1 MKTLKANFNK
11 AIIIAL
17 LFPTLLF
24 GQAAPTLE
32 KVDAITFGPQLGNVT
47 SNSIRVWA
55 RTKQPSSFSVIY
67 STKEDLSLA
76 LTSKTVQTAWVN
88 DISGWVELTGLRSNT
103 KYYYALVID
112 GKVVDTKVNGNIN
125 SFLTL
130 PNKADYVDA
139 QLNPKGLF
147 NFSFEVGTGN
157 SQNHGKT
164 KLPATYTTMLNN
176 LKDKIYFQIQNGDWL
191 YEDNRDF
198 TKEQWVQA
206 NNVENVPAITDL
218 AVGLTGVWENYKTY
232 LGRSKPLSN
241 FYREIPLFVTL
252 DDHEILND
260 VIGSGQK
267 GFRFDAR
274 GKGFQENLGNWTV
287 DENVKSAVFRDPALK
302 AWDDYV
308 GWSNPNIGLH
318 NGSHFGIAKLKK
330 GSDILIDNKTDF
342 TKLNLK
348 NSTNLHVLWGYG
360 NTGVYEIVEVLGA
373 NKVRISPAAEIT
385 EDAKYSIGTNR
396 NSNFTVGNTDFF
408 LLDTRSNRTLHDKR
422 NPKDS
427 TTSMLGQK
435 EEDWLFEGLKN
446 SKADIIFVVSSVNF
460 AVPHDN
466 GAWYG
471 QGSASV
477 GKDDGWTAQLPE
489 RERLIKL
496 VEKLG
501 KPVFILSGDLHKS
514 FVARITPGFYDIG
527 SGPHTSGNHRLV
539 DAGGSPAS
547 GYYQSGDRLV
557 NILWTSNQY
566 RNDSKRNTDFK
577 GWPIYTVIKV
587 NNAYNIPNAD
597 GSDRWIAYPEPQ
609 VIIEFHDG
617 NTGELSFAYSVSTS
631 DAKATKTAVPL
642 EQVKVAGGIEVKK

>member
-1 MKTLKANFNK
+1 MLKINFSK
-11 AIIIAL
+11 AIIIAI
-17 LFPTLLF
+17 LFPALLF

-206 NNVENVPAITDL
+206 NNVKNVPAITDL

-274 GKGFQENLGNWTV
+274 GKGFQENSGKWTA

-360 NTGVYEIVEVLGA
+360 NTGVYEIVEVLGT

-471 QGSASV
+471 QGSATA

-566 RNDSKRNTDFK
+566 RNDSKRYTDFK